1 MEMDCARCA
10 SAAGSKREAGPG
22 KQRLRVAGG
31 AETGRRLDTAKNQPD
46 EIDAQHFHSGERSA
60 RVHHQSPTD
69 VESQRAYV
77 AGAGLSMSDGRCLTA
92 VGSFAPLSVKDLAQK
107 ANLNKAQASRAAQ
120 SLVEQGLVLKTA
132 SPTDGRGVVLTL
144 TSQGKAAWQRA
155 MDVVGQRNK
164 DIFGALSPAEQRQL
178 SDFFDRL
185 IDDARSGGDLAEAA
199 EDQVSGET
207 T

>member
-1 MEMDCARCA
+1 MIKLDRTLTY
-10 SAAGSKREAGPG
+10 
-22 KQRLRVAGG
+22 RLHLLHKL
-31 AETGRRLDTAKNQPD
+31 TDT
-46 EIDAQHFHSGERSA
+46 
-60 RVHHQSPTD
+60 
-69 VESQRAYV
+69 ESQRAYV

-120 SLVEQGLVLKTA
+120 SLVDQGLVLKTA

-144 TSQGKAAWQRA
+144 TPQGKAAWQRA

>member
-1 MEMDCARCA
+1 MGQSMIKLDRTLTY
-10 SAAGSKREAGPG
+10 
-22 KQRLRVAGG
+22 RLH
-31 AETGRRLDTAKNQPD
+31 LLHKL
-46 EIDAQHFHSGERSA
+46 
-60 RVHHQSPTD
+60 TD
-69 VESQRAYV
+69 IESQRAYV

-120 SLVEQGLVLKTA
+120 SLVDQGLVLKTA
-132 SPTDGRGVVLTL
+132 SPTDRRGVVLTL
-144 TSQGKAAWQRA
+144 TPQGKAAWQRA

-199 EDQVSGET
+199 EDQISGE
-207 T
+207 